1 MKEAT
6 KMFFRVC
13 IFSVLITLCL
23 SFNLFNSKK
32 IKPKEDGRSMIFPPT
47 TPTRTQFICGIGI
60 PVEDLAYESVTS
72 GYVLKAEYFLPT
84 KAEELHYDYLKPMSM
99 NGRKV
104 RSLNET
110 DPFFRKKPEKRSVIL
125 DTMKDRHND
134 LSKYRW
140 LIYKA
145 VETISE
151 RAGQEGKVCMLRAIC
166 EYAESPFHFES
177 GLLAEIFHIIL
188 T

>member
-1 MKEAT
+1 MEDPSSFHPQLQQEHKYNG
-6 KMFFRVC
+6 
-13 IFSVLITLCL
+13 
-23 SFNLFNSKK
+23 FNLLLFRIEL
-32 IKPKEDGRSMIFPPT
+32 IKYNIL
-47 TPTRTQFICGIGI
+47 QFICGIGI

-84 KAEELHYDYLKPMSM
+84 KSEELHYDYLKPMSM

-110 DPFFRKKPEKRSVIL
+110 DPFFRKTIPAQSVIL
-125 DTMKDRHND
+125 SNIKDRHND

-145 VETISE
+145 LETLSQ
-151 RAGQEGKVCMLRAIC
+151 RTGQEGKVCMLRAIC

-177 GLLAEIFHIIL
+177 GFLAEILHIIL